1 MKITTVRKRV
11 KGGEHTHT
19 HTLYTH
25 TKTYLCTQIRT
36 HKHTQTHCKRC
47 STRQLLGMTHLWM
60 IFDGDVDLLCVD
72 DGRTVAVRQDERLLD
87 VAVDLEQ
94 VASHLADL

>member
-1 MKITTVRKRV
+1 MTTFNVTIPQSRDI
-11 KGGEHTHT
+11 H
-19 HTLYTH
+19 
-25 TKTYLCTQIRT
+25 IFA
-36 HKHTQTHCKRC
+36 HKYELTNAQKHAQTHCKRS

>member
-1 MKITTVRKRV
+1 
-11 KGGEHTHT
+11 
-19 HTLYTH
+19 
-25 TKTYLCTQIRT
+25 
-36 HKHTQTHCKRC
+36 
-47 STRQLLGMTHLWM
+47 MTHLWM